1 VHLSDGVIKDWWLI
15 ALGWAAAAVGVA
27 WGLIRLKIERL
38 PHVAVLGAAFFVA
51 SLIHLKLGPT
61 SFHPVLSGLVGICL
75 GWAAAPVIFVGLT
88 LQCLLFSHGGLSVL
102 GLNTLNMAGPAVG
115 AYLVFRRWVLHTEGI
130 TFLVG
135 AFLGGAL
142 PVAVSSWL
150 IFFEL
155 WLVGDAMLGVA
166 VTQAVVHLVLAVA
179 EGVLT
184 VLVVSYLKRVDST
197 LLGDEHATT

>member
-1 VHLSDGVIKDWWLI
+1 MHLSDGVIKDWWLI
-15 ALGWAAAAVGVA
+15 ALGWAWAAVGVT
-27 WGLIRLKIERL
+27 WGLVKVRVERL

-61 SFHPVLSGLVGICL
+61 SFHPVLSGLIGITL

-88 LQCLLFSHGGLSVL
+88 LQCLLFSFGGLSVL
-102 GLNTLNMAGPAVG
+102 GLNTLNMAGPAV
-115 AYLVFRRWVLHTEGI
+115 AAHFVFRRWILGSDGI
-130 TFLVG
+130 GSLVA

-142 PVAVSSWL
+142 PIVVSSWM
-150 IFFEL
+150 IFVEL
-155 WLVGDAMLGVA
+155 WITGDAMLAVA

-184 VLVVSYLKRVDST
+184 ALVISYLKRVDST
-197 LLGDEHATT
+197 LLEDRHASA